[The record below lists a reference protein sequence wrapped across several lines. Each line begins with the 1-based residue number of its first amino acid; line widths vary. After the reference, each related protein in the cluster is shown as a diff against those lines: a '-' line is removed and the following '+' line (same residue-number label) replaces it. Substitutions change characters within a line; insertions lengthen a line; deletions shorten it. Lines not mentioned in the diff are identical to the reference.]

1 MILKLNYTEKRR
13 NLSFYENMWFKKEF
27 HRYQFY
33 SKKQFGL
40 FQLQQFIFCS
50 FRVLYK
56 WVGELIF
63 LVLCC
68 FFNIQFGLAFSWLL
82 LLLIQTGFWISFKR
96 FWFQLFFFFC
106 LGFLSQAFTN
116 HRTAGE
122 GGGNFFNS
130 SLPLPPASQ
139 VLRHQP
145 GDCCR
150 GLTSAHS
157 QQPDLNREPLIS
169 QRKSLTT
176 NLHALKKSVK
186 E

>member
-40 FQLQQFIFCS
+40 FKLQQFISCS

-56 WVGELIF
+56 WVGELIC

-82 LLLIQTGFWISFKR
+82 VLLIQTGFWISFKR
-96 FWFQLFFFFC
+96 FWFQLFFFSVWVFFHKHSRITGLQEKGEEISLTPHYHFHPLHRH
-106 LGFLSQAFTN
+106 LGISWEIA
-116 HRTAGE
+116 
-122 GGGNFFNS
+122 GGGSPLLIAS
-130 SLPLPPASQ
+130 S
-139 VLRHQP
+139 RTRT
-145 GDCCR
+145 G
-150 GLTSAHS
+150 
-157 QQPDLNREPLIS
+157 
-169 QRKSLTT
+169 
-176 NLHALKKSVK
+176 NL
-186 E
+186 